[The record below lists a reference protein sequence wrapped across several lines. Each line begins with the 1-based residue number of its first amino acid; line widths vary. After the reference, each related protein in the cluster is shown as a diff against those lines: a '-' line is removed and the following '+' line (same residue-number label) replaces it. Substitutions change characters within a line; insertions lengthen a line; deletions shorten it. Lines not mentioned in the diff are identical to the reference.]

1 MQGIHNVSKIQ
12 QNKPRPL
19 RESLSKQ
26 VRYSCALCGSER
38 YRLVLTA
45 EALNDRVGLILRCGN
60 CNASVEVNEGIQ
72 IPSYI

>member
-12 QNKPRPL
+12 QNKQRPPQ
-19 RESLSKQ
+19 ESLGKQ
-26 VRYSCALCGSER
+26 VRYLCALCGSER

-60 CNASVEVNEGIQ
+60 CNASQEVNEGIQ
-72 IPSYI
+72 IPSYT